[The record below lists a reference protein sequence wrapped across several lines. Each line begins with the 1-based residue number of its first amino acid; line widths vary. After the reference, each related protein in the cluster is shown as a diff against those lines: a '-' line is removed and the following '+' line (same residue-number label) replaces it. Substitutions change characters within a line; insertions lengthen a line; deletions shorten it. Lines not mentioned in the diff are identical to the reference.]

1 MTSRFFRNFL
11 LVLALPA
18 SVVTTATEAAQ
29 LNNNPALIDLHF
41 GTLSGVGWYPTER
54 GGVITATVKESVAV
68 GAFTIPVSST
78 AGFIRGQLACYESQD
93 KTYYPMVIKAIE
105 EGKSLRIDR
114 PLPAPIA
121 SGGKVYNFYN
131 NDAHG
136 NKYGYACVVDDA
148 LRQLATRPML
158 REASKLKVASGW
170 EPINGA
176 QVQPVP
182 SVGYGDVGG
191 QMDDGLGIAV
201 HVRVAGGGVATKP
214 EVVRFENMVTN
225 VVINPGTHTGHQSA
239 ELDISVTELRQTGE
253 VVEAA
258 KVRVNRDNTIIS
270 QDIPY
275 TVVAGSKVRVKI
287 TVPTS
292 GDAVFYPGSITNYH
306 ALSPAEDY
314 NHGKHVM
321 LGDSWFAPGG
331 GIKDR
336 LTERLNKSVVVTAGV
351 PGNRSDQ
358 LVARFFKD
366 VAREKPDYVW
376 VMVGTNDYYQD
387 MPNQLFQAQIAYL
400 LSYIQSIGAKPIF
413 FNTTVG
419 ATVPGT
425 NINQLLKSRSYAIN
439 TLYVPSVMYLRSPL
453 RLTVNAVK

>member
-1 MTSRFFRNFL
+1 MRTL
-11 LVLALPA
+11 LISTIFSFAAALMAPA
-18 SVVTTATEAAQ
+18 YGAEK
-29 LNNNPALIDLHF
+29 NPALIDLHF
-41 GTLSGVGWYPTER
+41 GTLSGVGWYPVEP
-54 GGVITATVKESVAV
+54 GGVVDASANALVPV
-68 GAFTIPVSST
+68 GALTIPVSST

-93 KTYYPMVIKAIE
+93 KTYYPVVIKAIE
-105 EGKSLRIDR
+105 KGNSLRIDR

-121 SGGKVYNFYN
+121 AGGKVYNFYN
-131 NDAHG
+131 NDAHA

-148 LRQLATRPML
+148 LRQLATRPMF
-158 REASKLKVASGW
+158 REASKFKVASGW

-176 QVQPVP
+176 QVQTVP
-182 SVGYGDVGG
+182 TAGYGDVGG
-191 QMDDGLGIAV
+191 QMNDGPGMAV

-214 EVVRFENMVTN
+214 EVARFENMVTN
-225 VVINPGTHTGHQSA
+225 VVLNPGTHAGQQSA

-253 VVEAA
+253 VVEVA
-258 KVRVNRDNTIIS
+258 KVRVSRDNTIIS
-270 QDIPY
+270 QDIHY

-336 LTERLNKSVVVTAGV
+336 LTERLNNSFVVTVGV

-366 VAREKPDYVW
+366 VVREKPDYVW

-413 FNTTVG
+413 FNASVG
-419 ATVPGT
+419 AIVPGT
-425 NINQLLKSRSYAIN
+425 NINQMLKSRSYALN

-453 RLTVNAVK
+453 KPVPAAER

>member
-1 MTSRFFRNFL
+1 MRTL
-11 LVLALPA
+11 LISTIFSFAAALMAPA
-18 SVVTTATEAAQ
+18 YGAEK
-29 LNNNPALIDLHF
+29 NPALIDLHF
-41 GTLSGVGWYPTER
+41 GTLSGVGWYPVEP
-54 GGVITATVKESVAV
+54 GGVVEASANALVPV
-68 GAFTIPVSST
+68 GALTIPVSST

-93 KTYYPMVIKAIE
+93 KTYYPVVIKAIE
-105 EGKSLRIDR
+105 KGNSLRIDR

-121 SGGKVYNFYN
+121 AGGKVYNFYN
-131 NDAHG
+131 NDAHA

-158 REASKLKVASGW
+158 REASKFKVASGW

-176 QVQPVP
+176 QVQTVP
-182 SVGYGDVGG
+182 TAGYGDVAG
-191 QMDDGLGIAV
+191 QMDDGLGMAV

-214 EVVRFENMVTN
+214 EVARFENMVTN
-225 VVINPGTHTGHQSA
+225 VVLNPGTHAGQQSA

-253 VVEAA
+253 VVEVA
-258 KVRVNRDNTIIS
+258 KVRVSRDNTIIS

-306 ALSPAEDY
+306 SLSPAEDY

-336 LTERLNKSVVVTAGV
+336 LTERLNNSVVVTVGV

-366 VAREKPDYVW
+366 VVREKPDYVW

-413 FNTTVG
+413 FNASVG
-419 ATVPGT
+419 AIVPGT
-425 NINQLLKSRSYAIN
+425 NINQMLKSRSYALN

-453 RLTVNAVK
+453 KPVPAAER

>member
-1 MTSRFFRNFL
+1 MDLSCMRTL
-11 LVLALPA
+11 LISTVYSFAVALMAPA
-18 SVVTTATEAAQ
+18 YAVEK
-29 LNNNPALIDLHF
+29 NPALIDLHF
-41 GTLSGVGWYPTER
+41 GTLSGVGWYPVES
-54 GGVITATVKESVAV
+54 GGVVEASANTLVPV

-93 KTYYPMVIKAIE
+93 KTYYPVVIKSVE
-105 EGKSLRIDR
+105 EGKALRIDR

-121 SGGKVYNFYN
+121 AGGKVYNFYN

-136 NKYGYACVVDDA
+136 NKFGYACVVDDA

-158 REASKLKVASGW
+158 REASKFKVASAW

-176 QVQPVP
+176 QVQTVP
-182 SVGYGDVGG
+182 TAGYGDVGG
-191 QMDDGLGIAV
+191 QMDDGLGVAV
-201 HVRVAGGGVATKP
+201 HVRAAGGGVATKP
-214 EVVRFENMVTN
+214 EVARFENMVTN
-225 VVINPGTHTGHQSA
+225 VVINPGTHAGQQSA

-258 KVRVNRDNTIIS
+258 KVRINRDNTIIS

-336 LTERLNKSVVVTAGV
+336 LTERLNNSVVVTAGV

-366 VAREKPDYVW
+366 VVREKPDYVW

-419 ATVPGT
+419 AIVPGT

-439 TLYVPSVMYLRSPL
+439 TLYLPSVMYLRSPL
-453 RLTVNAVK
+453 RLGKL